1 MYVGKK
7 EKWQRD
13 GCVDAQGMFNASK
26 VKAVFARLVRD
37 AIRALQNPTGKRRP
51 NMPKRGA
58 KRIKRMLDKCVS
70 KRG

>member
-1 MYVGKK
+1 ML
-7 EKWQRD
+7 
-13 GCVDAQGMFNASK
+13 NASK
-26 VKAVFARLVRD
+26 VKAVFARLVKD

-58 KRIKRMLDKCVS
+58 RRIKRMHVKCVS